1 MHILMG
7 ALGGF
12 PGSNSQMS
20 LLKIRPNSIVYPQ
33 IQNHK
38 RKKTKPKTPKSK
50 TPKAPKSKTSSNILA
65 TFPHIMQTGIL
76 KRILDP
82 LSQLKENFS
91 Y

>member
-1 MHILMG
+1 MG

-12 PGSNSQMS
+12 LGSNSQMS

-38 RKKTKPKTPKSK
+38 RKKTKPKSK

-65 TFPHIMQTGIL
+65 TFLHIMQTGIL